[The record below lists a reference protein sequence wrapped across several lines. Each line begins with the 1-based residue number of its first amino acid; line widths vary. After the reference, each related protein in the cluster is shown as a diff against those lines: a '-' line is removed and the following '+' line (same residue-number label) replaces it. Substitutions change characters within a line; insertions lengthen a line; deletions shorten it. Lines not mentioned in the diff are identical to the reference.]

1 MVFLRKISRYVA
13 GPLAA
18 LMMMVSMP
26 MGLAQAALVGTD
38 EVISAASADVER
50 ARLAAFVAR
59 QDVRERMQQM
69 GVDPDEAKARIA
81 GMSDSE
87 ISQVA
92 ARMDAMPAGQ
102 DATSVIISAVVL
114 IFLVLLVTD
123 LLGLTDVFPFV
134 KGGRAR

>member
-18 LMMMVSMP
+18 LILMVSMP

-38 EVISAASADVER
+38 EVISAASADAER

-92 ARMDAMPAGQ
+92 AKLDAMPAGQ
-102 DATSVIISAVVL
+102 DATSAIISAVVL